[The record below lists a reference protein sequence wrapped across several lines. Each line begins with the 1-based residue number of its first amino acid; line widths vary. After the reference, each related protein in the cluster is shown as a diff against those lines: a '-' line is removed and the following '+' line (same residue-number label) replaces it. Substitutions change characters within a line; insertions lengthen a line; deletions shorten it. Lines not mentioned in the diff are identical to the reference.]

1 MEPPKGPPSVG
12 AVSFEKIVVGYEP
25 GAPSRD
31 ALRFASVLA
40 DASGAE
46 LIVGHVSHYDAPR
59 ESSDPAVHM
68 AIKARATRT
77 LAEADAQ
84 LPYGRRVHLRS
95 VEARSPVQGLHDLAE
110 AEGADLVVVGSTT
123 KGSLRLHPAGSIAE
137 RLLRGAPCAV
147 AVAPPGYA
155 HETQPGLRVVGA
167 AYDGSD
173 EARHALD
180 AAADLALRAGA
191 ALKLIAIADSVS
203 VPAVG
208 FAAMPAPAMSSGAY
222 RDALQR
228 ELDEVADALP
238 RELRTQVQAVVGDAA
253 DEILAR
259 SERLSLLVMGSRA
272 YGPLRRALVG
282 SVSGPV
288 LRAAPCPVL
297 VVPRG
302 ARESP
307 ASAESSA
314 SDDPSPGVAPRVR
327 SRGQSARTSR
337 TSSASIPS

>member
-1 MEPPKGPPSVG
+1 VT
-12 AVSFEKIVVGYEP
+12 FHKIVVGYEH

-40 DASGAE
+40 DSAEAE
-46 LIVGHVSHYDAPR
+46 LIVAHVSHYDAPQG
-59 ESSDPAVHM
+59 SSDPEVHM
-68 AIKARATRT
+68 AIRARATRT
-77 LAEADAQ
+77 LAEAEAH
-84 LPYGRRVHLRS
+84 LPYGRRAHLRA

-123 KGSLRLHPAGSIAE
+123 KGSLELHAVGSVPE

-147 AVAPPGYA
+147 AVAPRGYA
-155 HETQPGLRVVGA
+155 HEPQPGLRVIGV

-180 AAADLALRAGA
+180 AATDLALADGA
-191 ALKLIAIADSVS
+191 ALKLIAIADPVI
-203 VPAVG
+203 VATVGPAAVHAPAV
-208 FAAMPAPAMSSGAY
+208 SSAAY
-222 RDALQR
+222 RDALQQ
-228 ELDEVADALP
+228 ELEEVADGLP
-238 RELRTQVQAVVGDAA
+238 RELRTQVVVAAGDAA
-253 DEILAR
+253 EQILER
-259 SERLSLLVMGSRA
+259 SDLLSLLVMGSRA

-302 ARESP
+302 VAEASDAGAPAASEEASP
-307 ASAESSA
+307 AAR
-314 SDDPSPGVAPRVR
+314 PRVR
-327 SRGQSARTSR
+327 TRGQSTRRSSTSR
-337 TSSASIPS
+337 ASITS